1 MSKDEG
7 FIGLVD
13 ENSQKRA
20 RSRVAT
26 SGGQAEKFKQNRA
39 SLEFG
44 DFQPVRLNAAGSGI
58 IPEGEHI
65 DLFLGDNKDGSL
77 DPASPN
83 PKKSHFQAIDQDV
96 DEIERKMMADAP
108 KAQEGSVKMED
119 VFDQSYKD
127 LMKDGKPSIT
137 TQSIAAAGKPSEDDE
152 FDVF

>member
-13 ENSQKRA
+13 ETQKRA
-20 RSRVAT
+20 RPRVAT
-26 SGGQAEKFKQNRA
+26 SGGQTEKFKQNRA

-44 DFQPVRLNAAGSGI
+44 GFQAVRLNAAGSGI

-108 KAQEGSVKMED
+108 KAQEGNYKIED

-127 LMKDGKPSIT
+127 LMKDCSSSIA
-137 TQSIAAAGKPSEDDE
+137 TQSIAAMNKPSEDDE